1 MTQTF
6 INGKIFVGDTE
17 DHFVNS
23 MVVEDGTV
31 KRIGDNLPNEGEVID
46 LQGQTVLPGLIDC
59 HTHPKYIADALHGVA
74 CTPPNVNSIK
84 EMQEALGD
92 FSCIWSRR
100 RWVDLKVGVL
110 MRQN

>member
-46 LQGQTVLPGLIDC
+46 LQGQTVLPGLIDFII
-59 HTHPKYIADALHGVA
+59 PILNISLMPLHGVA

-84 EMQEALGD
+84 GNARSTSQ
-92 FSCIWSRR
+92 FSRIWSRR
-100 RWVDLKVGVL
+100 RCMD
-110 MRQN
+110 